1 MGLCMKTTVEIDDA
15 LLRQAK
21 ETGVREGKSL
31 KALIE
36 DGLRQLLER
45 RVRYEQGKSPRLQL
59 PVSSAGGGLQPGVIL
74 NDAAQLEDV
83 MNS

>member
-1 MGLCMKTTVEIDDA
+1 MKTTVEIDNV

-36 DGLRQLLER
+36 EGLRQLLER
-45 RVRYEQGKSPRLQL
+45 RARHENGENIRIEL
-59 PVSSAGGGLQPGVIL
+59 PVSSVGGGLQAGVIL
-74 NDAAQLEDV
+74 NDGAQLEDV